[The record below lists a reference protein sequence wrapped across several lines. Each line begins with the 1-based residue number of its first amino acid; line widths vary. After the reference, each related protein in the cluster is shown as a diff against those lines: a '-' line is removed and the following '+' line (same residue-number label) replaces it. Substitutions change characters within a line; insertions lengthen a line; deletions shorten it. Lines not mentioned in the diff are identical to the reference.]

1 MWQTNSPRWSFDD
14 ATFARSAHAFD
25 NPDYVDIVV
34 HNYRWRLSLAPGE
47 RRFDALER
55 RLATGPVIQVPAI
68 TVDGDADGIVPVTDG
83 SAYAAKFAG
92 KRSHRIIQGAGHN
105 LPQEAPREFAD
116 AILAA
121 ARL

>member
-34 HNYRWRLSLAPGE
+34 HNYRGRLSLAPGE